1 MTIFI
6 CVDDKNGML
15 FNHRRQSRDE
25 AVLKDMLDIAE
36 GKVWMNT
43 YSSKLFCAVPDRIA
57 AEDDVFECAPKDS
70 CCFVEN
76 IPLKPYEDRLEVMIV
91 YCWNRTYPADTYLD
105 IDLNLDWEITETKEF
120 GGNSHE
126 KITRKIYKRNNQ

>member
-25 AVLKDMLDIAE
+25 AVLKDMLDITE

-43 YSSKLFCAVPDRIA
+43 YSSKLFCAVSDRIV
-57 AEDDVFECAPKDS
+57 AEDDLFECAPKDS
-70 CCFVEN
+70 YCFVEN

-91 YCWNRTYPADTYLD
+91 YYWNRTYPADTYLD
-105 IDLNLDWEITETKEF
+105 IDLNLDWEITEIKEF

-126 KITRKIYKRNNQ
+126 KITRKTYKRNNQ

>member
-25 AVLKDMLDIAE
+25 AVLKDMLDITE

-43 YSSKLFCAVPDRIA
+43 YSSKLFCAVSDRIV
-57 AEDDVFECAPKDS
+57 AEDDLFECAPKDS
-70 CCFVEN
+70 YCFVEN

-91 YCWNRTYPADTYLD
+91 YYWNRTYPADTYLD
-105 IDLNLDWEITETKEF
+105 IDLNLDWEITEIKE
-120 GGNSHE
+120 
-126 KITRKIYKRNNQ
+126 

>member
-1 MTIFI
+1 MTIFVCI
-6 CVDDKNGML
+6 DDKNGML

-36 GKVWMNT
+36 GKIWMNT
-43 YSSKLFCAVPDRIA
+43 YSSKLFSTVPERIIV
-57 AEDDVFECAPKDS
+57 EDELFECAPKES
-70 CCFVEN
+70 YGFVEN
-76 IPLKPYEDRLEVMIV
+76 IPLKPYENKLAALIV
-91 YCWNRTYPADTYLD
+91 YYWNRTYPADTYLD
-105 IDLNLDWEITETKEF
+105 IDLNQNWEVTDTKEF